1 MTSMQRLLLIPF
13 ALLFA
18 ISCSSTSQM
27 HDHPTLQSTLWVQN
41 AAEYDALAYQA
52 YASAEYYLEAALS
65 DSEWTASTDQVD
77 MDLSALPPAVVLDID
92 ETVLDNSAF
101 QARMIEQGSEFNP
114 QEWTLWVKE
123 ANATAVPGALQFT
136 NRAAQMGIEV
146 IYLSNRDAGTEAETR
161 KNLEELG
168 YPLFESDDAVL
179 LQNER
184 PGWTSA
190 KTERRNYVASQY
202 RILMLFGDDLND
214 FFYAKEMSE
223 QERDRLTTIYGDYW
237 GKRWFI
243 LPNPVYGSWVDAML
257 DFESGLTEEER
268 RAILIQNLESL
279 TESP

>member
-1 MTSMQRLLLIPF
+1 MQRLLLIPF

-18 ISCSSTSQM
+18 ISCSSTSQI
-27 HDHPTLQSTLWVQN
+27 HEHPTLQATLWVQN
-41 AAEYDALAYQA
+41 AAEYDALAQQA
-52 YASAEYYLEAALS
+52 YASAEYYLEDALS
-65 DSEWTASTDQVD
+65 DSQWTASTEQAEMNVTN
-77 MDLSALPPAVVLDID
+77 LPAAVVLDID

-123 ANATAVPGALQFT
+123 AKATEVPGAVQFT

-146 IYLSNRDAGTEAETR
+146 IYLSNRDAATEAETR
-161 KNLEELG
+161 ENLRALG
-168 YPLFESDDAVL
+168 YPVAESDDAVL
-179 LQNER
+179 LQNEK
-184 PGWTSA
+184 PDWTSA
-190 KTERRNYVASQY
+190 KTERRAFIASQY

-214 FFYAKEMSE
+214 FIYAKEMSE
-223 QERDRLTTIYGDYW
+223 QERDQLTTIYGDYW

-257 DFESGLTEEER
+257 EFENGLTEEER

-279 TESP
+279 TETP